1 MNPSPAARE
10 LPSRH
15 DWITPAHQ
23 PWVQSTDGAVRVS
36 VPWDWARR
44 TVGEHALL
52 VSPADGGVTV
62 GMVPGGVAKTFHAVM
77 KRLVGSLAKCRVLH
91 RSLLEDA
98 PLEGFVVEG
107 MGVEGDVTVE
117 WFVAQVGDAS
127 CGAVLY
133 GIGPRS
139 RYDAH
144 VAVMRAI
151 VHSVRPV
158 HSGAFP
164 RAEASHRLRQ

>member
-1 MNPSPAARE
+1 MSPPNAARE
-10 LPSRH
+10 PSVRH
-15 DWITPAHQ
+15 DWVTPSHQ
-23 PWVQSTDGAVRVS
+23 PWVQSMDGGVRVS
-36 VPWDWARR
+36 VPWDWSRR

-52 VSPADGGVTV
+52 VSPADAGVTV
-62 GMVPGGVAKTFHAVM
+62 GMVPGGVGQTFHAVM
-77 KRLVGSLAKCRVLH
+77 KRLVGSLTKARVLH

-107 MGVEGDVTVE
+107 MGVDGDATVE

-139 RYDAH
+139 RYDVH
-144 VAVMRAI
+144 VAAMRAI

-164 RAEASHRLRQ
+164 RAEGNYPPSR